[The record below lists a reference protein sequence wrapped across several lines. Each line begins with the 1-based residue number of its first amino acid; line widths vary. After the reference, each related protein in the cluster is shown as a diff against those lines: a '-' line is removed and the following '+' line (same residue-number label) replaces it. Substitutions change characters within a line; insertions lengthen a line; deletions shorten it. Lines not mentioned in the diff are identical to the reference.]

1 MSFILKCFKTE
12 IQPTAEQIRKIN
24 QTIGVCRYVY
34 NFYIIHNKELYKK
47 DKSFM
52 TANQFS
58 VWLNKEYIPN
68 NPSYKWIKDVSSKSV
83 KNAIQNAYHA
93 Y

>member
-1 MSFILKCFKTE
+1 
-12 IQPTAEQIRKIN
+12 
-24 QTIGVCRYVY
+24 
-34 NFYIIHNKELYKK
+34 
-47 DKSFM
+47 M

-93 Y
+93 YQRYFKHLSGFPKLKKKNKIQCKSIL